1 MRASRWEP
9 LFSGPEIFVTLQ
21 AAKATALPPPPRISL
36 YLPVSPRI
44 CPYLPLSARI
54 SRISPY
60 LERISPDLAKVAGFC
75 YALEEQL
82 EAAGID
88 VRTMNPEYG
97 DGQLEITVS
106 PSWGVSAADDA
117 STFKT
122 AVKEV
127 AMQFGA
133 TATFMTKPFSLSGP
147 GNGGHFNFSLW
158 EPEGAEAA
166 SGALGRE
173 GAERGPCHV
182 GKGDERGGG
191 GGFCSEGLRNA
202 LHDASAPAGL
212 SPPPQQRLAGRLPEG
227 LSRGG

>member
-1 MRASRWEP
+1 M
-9 LFSGPEIFVTLQ
+9 
-21 AAKATALPPPPRISL
+21 
-36 YLPVSPRI
+36 
-44 CPYLPLSARI
+44 
-54 SRISPY
+54 
-60 LERISPDLAKVAGFC
+60 AGFC

-202 LHDASAPAGL
+202 LHDTAAPAGL
-212 SPPPQQRLAGRLPEG
+212 SPPPQQRLAGRLPEFDPRRLESRP
-227 LSRGG
+227 LSARTRLPRRHPGARPRPRGAVLAHGALLCAARQLGADARDVRRGVVGWGVGEGGEERRGEGS